1 MDKKLSVTFIGKY
14 TIKCSK
20 CGRIDII
27 SSWAIAQ
34 LASGND
40 LIYSCKSCSEEL
52 DVLVEDFNNQ
62 QNES

>member
-1 MDKKLSVTFIGKY
+1 MNKKLSVTFIGKY
-14 TIKCSK
+14 IVKCPK

-34 LASGND
+34 LASGNN
-40 LIYSCKSCSEEL
+40 LSYSCKNCSEEL